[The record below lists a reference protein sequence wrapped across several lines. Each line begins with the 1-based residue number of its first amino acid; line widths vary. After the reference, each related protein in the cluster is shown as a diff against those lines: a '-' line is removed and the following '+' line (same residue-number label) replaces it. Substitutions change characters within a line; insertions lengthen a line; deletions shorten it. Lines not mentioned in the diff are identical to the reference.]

1 MTQVFPQKNETIA
14 YVAQATQQLEQCKA
28 LLFLMVYPATFLY

>member
-14 YVAQATQQLEQCKA
+14 YVAQAQQLEQCKA